1 MIKKNYNGIGKGK
14 KMSTKKSSW
23 KDSIQVFGRSLLLP
37 IALLAPIGM
46 VMGICSAMGQSY
58 MIEKFPFLGNE
69 VLRLV
74 LSSLQSITSIVFNN
88 IPLLFAMGVAQGMAK
103 KEKEIAVFASV
114 VGYLTLNIVMNV
126 YLKATGTLAD
136 TAIAAQVGQGTVL
149 GIQTLKIEAL
159 GGLIAGLTA
168 AKVADRFYRLELP
181 LAFAFFG
188 GKKSIPIITF
198 VCMIPM
204 GLVIPVIW
212 NLLTS
217 FLTSISFIFTTP
229 YIGNGVYYMLNRA
242 LIPFGLHHVLA
253 SLVRFTE
260 AGGTYM
266 INGTEYV
273 GILNAT
279 NEILFNL
286 GPTSEYWPQLMPK
299 LTSYLGGAQMLTTLF
314 RVPAI
319 ALAMY
324 HTSFLKNRKIAK
336 GVILTCCLTAFLGN
350 ITEPMEFSFLFISP
364 ALFVLYC
371 VLSGLL
377 AIPYQ
382 MLHISIGYIRGTIFD
397 FGIFGLLY
405 ENTNWIN
412 LILLGIVNFVVFY
425 FVFKWFIVKFNL
437 ETPGRE
443 SFEVEES
450 ASILLKEK
458 NWPAIAAI
466 VIEGLGGK
474 ENIVN
479 IENCISRLRVD
490 LKDPSLVDQVK
501 LKDSGC
507 AGIFFPSEKHIH
519 VVFGPHVEFVRHAVD
534 DAMKK

>member
-1 MIKKNYNGIGKGK
+1 MEENGMNKKN
-14 KMSTKKSSW
+14 SSW
-23 KDSIQVFGRSLLLP
+23 KEGIQTFGRSLLLP

-58 MIEKFPFLGNE
+58 MIDKFPFLGNE
-69 VLRLV
+69 IVRLIF
-74 LSSLQSITSIVFNN
+74 SSLQSITSIIFNN

-103 KEKEIAVFASV
+103 QEKGIAVFAST
-114 VGYLTLNIVMNV
+114 VGYLALNIVMNV

-136 TAIAAQVGQGTVL
+136 PAVAAQVGQGTVL

-159 GGLIAGLTA
+159 GGLIAGLVA

-198 VCMIPM
+198 VCMIPI
-204 GLVIPVIW
+204 GLVLPVIW
-212 NLLTS
+212 NALTN
-217 FLTSISFIFTTP
+217 FLISISFIFTAP
-229 YIGNGVYYMLNRA
+229 YIGSSVYYTLNRA

-266 INGTEYV
+266 LNGQEYV

-286 GPTSEYWPQLMPK
+286 GPTSEYWTQLMPK

-319 ALAMY
+319 GLAMY
-324 HTSFLKNRKIAK
+324 HTSYLKNRKIAK

-350 ITEPMEFSFLFISP
+350 ITEPLEFSFLFISP
-364 ALFVLYC
+364 ALFILYC
-371 VLSGLL
+371 VMCGIGLL
-377 AIPYQ
+377 PYQ
-382 MLHISIGYIRGTIFD
+382 LLKISIGYIRGTIFD

-405 ENTNWIN
+405 ENTHWI
-412 LILLGIVNFVVFY
+412 G
-425 FVFKWFIVKFNL
+425 
-437 ETPGRE
+437 
-443 SFEVEES
+443 
-450 ASILLKEK
+450 
-458 NWPAIAAI
+458 
-466 VIEGLGGK
+466 
-474 ENIVN
+474 
-479 IENCISRLRVD
+479 
-490 LKDPSLVDQVK
+490 
-501 LKDSGC
+501 
-507 AGIFFPSEKHIH
+507 
-519 VVFGPHVEFVRHAVD
+519 
-534 DAMKK
+534 

>member
-1 MIKKNYNGIGKGK
+1 
-14 KMSTKKSSW
+14 MSTKKSSW
-23 KDSIQVFGRSLLLP
+23 KDSIQTFGRSLLLP

-69 VLRLV
+69 ILKLV
-74 LSSLQSITSIVFNN
+74 LSSLQTITSIVFNN

-103 KEKEIAVFASV
+103 NEKGIAVFSSA
-114 VGYLTLNIVMNV
+114 VGYLTLNVVMSV
-126 YLKATGTLAD
+126 YLKATGTMAD
-136 TAIAAQVGQGTVL
+136 AAVAAQVGQGTVL

-159 GGLIAGLTA
+159 GGLISGLVA

-198 VCMIPM
+198 VCMIPI

-212 NLLTS
+212 NVLTS
-217 FLTSISFIFTTP
+217 FLISISFIFTAP
-229 YIGNGVYYMLNRA
+229 YVGNAVYYTLNRA

-286 GPTSEYWPQLMPK
+286 GPTSEYWKQLMPT

-319 ALAMY
+319 GLAMY

-350 ITEPMEFSFLFISP
+350 VTEPLEFSFLFISP
-364 ALFVLYC
+364 PLFILYC
-371 VLSGLL
+371 VMCGIG

-382 MLHISIGYIRGTIFD
+382 MLNICIGYIRGTIFD

-405 ENTNWIN
+405 EDTQWIS
-412 LILLGIVNFVVFY
+412 LVILGIINFVVFY

-443 SFEVEES
+443 AFEIEES
-450 ASILLKEK
+450 ASVLLKEK

-479 IENCISRLRVD
+479 VENCISRLRVD
-490 LKDPSLVDQVK
+490 LKDPNKVDQIK
-501 LKDSGC
+501 IKDSGC
-507 AGIFFPSEKHIH
+507 AGIFFPSANHIH

-534 DAMKK
+534 DSLKK

>member
-1 MIKKNYNGIGKGK
+1 MN
-14 KMSTKKSSW
+14 TKKSSW
-23 KDSIQVFGRSLLLP
+23 KESIQTFGRSLLLP

-46 VMGICSAMGQSY
+46 VMGICSALGQSY

-74 LSSLQSITSIVFNN
+74 LSSLQSITSIIFNN

-103 KEKEIAVFASV
+103 HEKGIAVFSAT
-114 VGYLTLNIVMNV
+114 VGYLTLNTVMNV

-136 TAIAAQVGQGTVL
+136 SAVMAQVGQGVVL
-149 GIQTLKIEAL
+149 GVQTLKTEAL
-159 GGLIAGLTA
+159 GGLIAGVVA
-168 AKVADRFYRLELP
+168 AKVADRFYRVELP

-198 VCMIPM
+198 VLMIPI
-204 GLVIPVIW
+204 GLVLPIVW
-212 NLLTS
+212 NIFIRL
-217 FLTSISFIFTTP
+217 FTSISFIFTIP
-229 YIGNGVYYMLNRA
+229 CIGSGLYYALNRA

-260 AGGTYM
+260 AGGVYL

-273 GILNAT
+273 GILNAM
-279 NEILFNL
+279 NEVQFNL
-286 GPTSEYWPQLMPK
+286 GPTSEYWSQLMPT
-299 LTSYLGGAQMLTTLF
+299 LSSYLGGAQMLTTLF
-314 RVPAI
+314 RIPAI
-319 ALAMY
+319 GLAMY
-324 HTSFLKNRKIAK
+324 HTSYLKNRKIAK

-350 ITEPMEFSFLFISP
+350 ITEPLEFSFLFISP
-364 ALFVLYC
+364 SLFVLYC
-371 VLSGLL
+371 IMCGIGVL
-377 AIPYQ
+377 PYQ
-382 MLHISIGYIRGTIFD
+382 LLHISIGYIRGTIFD

-405 ENTNWIN
+405 ENTHWLN
-412 LILLGIVNFVVFY
+412 LILLGIVNFVAFY
-425 FVFKWFIVKFNL
+425 FVFKWYIEKFKL

-450 ASILLKEK
+450 ASVLLKEK
-458 NWPAIAAI
+458 NWPAIATL

-474 ENIVN
+474 DNIVN
-479 IENCISRLRVD
+479 VENCISRLRVD
-490 LKDPSLVDQVK
+490 LKDPKVVDQVK
-501 LKDSGC
+501 IKDSGC

-534 DAMKK
+534 DALKKM